1 MPRLMKRTPVAAP
14 EQNSNNGVLAAQ
26 ADLEA
31 AVAEVA
37 RVRGQLL
44 TGGVLSAGAI
54 DALAQAWLRQK
65 QRRGTFE
72 SYLQRMGLIDAA
84 QLQRLSVPGEEVQP
98 VSPSTDAASTSLPQ
112 VAISDES
119 ATAAP
124 SLPPSNAE
132 PDADELEISAQ
143 VDEEAPR
150 QPSLPQDF
158 IAGLDESDQVSQP
171 TTVMT
176 LRSGSR
182 FGRYLLEEELGRGA
196 TATIFRS
203 FHDTMHIPV
212 AVKIFSPLGAS
223 DDPAEAERFLTEARL
238 LAKLDHPSIVRVLD
252 VALRGRL
259 PYIVFEYVGE
269 LSLEDLLD
277 NIGQLPAERIAQ
289 IGIEVAAALQFA
301 WTQGLLHR
309 DIKPSNVPL
318 RKDGH
323 VKLADF
329 GIASMRTAD
338 GKTADESALRGLI
351 SGTPSYMAPEAAT
364 SPAQVDA
371 RSDMYSLGA
380 TLYHAAVGHPPI
392 ARATPLETL
401 RAQIDEDAPPL
412 LQELPFFSVELS
424 EVIMRLL
431 SRDPAARYET
441 WDEVQVALRR
451 AIPTRRAG
459 SHSLSGLP
467 AYRDHRSQT
476 PSPTNLSA
484 LASQPKVEPQRSEAE
499 ASPASAPAAVTPA
512 PAVVLAPAPVES
524 TPHRQPSV
532 LLLAILGAGLL
543 LLLLWGLFR

>member
-1 MPRLMKRTPVAAP
+1 
-14 EQNSNNGVLAAQ
+14 
-26 ADLEA
+26 
-31 AVAEVA
+31 
-37 RVRGQLL
+37 
-44 TGGVLSAGAI
+44 
-54 DALAQAWLRQK
+54 
-65 QRRGTFE
+65 
-72 SYLQRMGLIDAA
+72 
-84 QLQRLSVPGEEVQP
+84 
-98 VSPSTDAASTSLPQ
+98 
-112 VAISDES
+112 
-119 ATAAP
+119 
-124 SLPPSNAE
+124 
-132 PDADELEISAQ
+132 
-143 VDEEAPR
+143 
-150 QPSLPQDF
+150 
-158 IAGLDESDQVSQP
+158 
-171 TTVMT
+171 
-176 LRSGSR
+176 
-182 FGRYLLEEELGRGA
+182 
-196 TATIFRS
+196 
-203 FHDTMHIPV
+203 
-212 AVKIFSPLGAS
+212 
-223 DDPAEAERFLTEARL
+223 
-238 LAKLDHPSIVRVLD
+238 
-252 VALRGRL
+252 
-259 PYIVFEYVGE
+259 
-269 LSLEDLLD
+269 
-277 NIGQLPAERIAQ
+277 
-289 IGIEVAAALQFA
+289 
-301 WTQGLLHR
+301 LHR
-309 DIKPSNVPL
+309 DIKPSNVLL

-431 SRDPAARYET
+431 RRDPAARYET

-484 LASQPKVEPQRSEAE
+484 LASQPKVELQRSEAE

-512 PAVVLAPAPVES
+512 PAVVPAAAPVES
-524 TPHRQPSV
+524 TPHRQQSV

>member
-124 SLPPSNAE
+124 SLPPSSAE

-171 TTVMT
+171 TTVLT

-277 NIGQLPAERIAQ
+277 NILVLAEVESFKANPKGPCIGTVVEAELDKFRGVTATLLVQNGTMHRGDTIVVGKTWGRIKAMFDYE
-289 IGIEVAAALQFA
+289 GKALQEA
-301 WTQGLLHR
+301 GPSTPVVVLGLQE
-309 DIKPSNVPL
+309 VPNAGDVFE
-318 RKDGH
+318 RVMNDK
-323 VKLADF
+323 
-329 GIASMRTAD
+329 
-338 GKTADESALRGLI
+338 
-351 SGTPSYMAPEAAT
+351 
-364 SPAQVDA
+364 DA
-371 RSDMYSLGA
+371 RGA
-380 TLYHAAVGHPPI
+380 RRRHTTGGHP
-392 ARATPLETL
+392 
-401 RAQIDEDAPPL
+401 
-412 LQELPFFSVELS
+412 S
-424 EVIMRLL
+424 
-431 SRDPAARYET
+431 
-441 WDEVQVALRR
+441 
-451 AIPTRRAG
+451 
-459 SHSLSGLP
+459 
-467 AYRDHRSQT
+467 
-476 PSPTNLSA
+476 PS
-484 LASQPKVEPQRSEAE
+484 
-499 ASPASAPAAVTPA
+499 
-512 PAVVLAPAPVES
+512 
-524 TPHRQPSV
+524 
-532 LLLAILGAGLL
+532 
-543 LLLLWGLFR
+543 